1 MRANHIWKD
10 TSDMYMDFNAF
21 VNVISSNEY
30 ISMINFDYAL
40 ENSFFLVLAIKLEVS
55 NLTMDCLCAGNR
67 N

>member
-1 MRANHIWKD
+1 
-10 TSDMYMDFNAF
+10 MYMDFNAF